1 MIVNWTKS
9 ALGDLRAIE
18 THVARHSSQ
27 YARSV
32 VERIFDKT
40 GHLVDFPR
48 LGAVV
53 PEYDE
58 ETLRELL
65 ETPYRIVY
73 RVYSDRVDVVA
84 VVHSA
89 RQFPRGL

>member
-1 MIVNWTKS
+1 MIVNWTES
-9 ALGDLRAIE
+9 AMVDLRAIE
-18 THVARHSSQ
+18 THIARHSSQ
-27 YARSV
+27 YARSL

-40 GHLVDFPR
+40 GQLADFPH
-48 LGAVV
+48 LGGVV
-53 PEYDE
+53 PEYDDE
-58 ETLRELL
+58 RLRELL

-73 RVYSDRVDVVA
+73 RVYPDRVDVVA